1 MTFQYCFDGSIKK
14 VNNLSVSSPRT
25 WGCFLS
31 FPEKTASAIV
41 FPTHVGVF
49 PGTRIYQEPIKSLP
63 HARGG
68 VSVPAEKERVSGPS
82 SPRTWGCFPSRLHAE
97 NLRGVFPTHVGVF
110 LPYVC
115 RKRHPT
121 RLPHARGGVSSSPVP
136 YDPVHGSS
144 PRTWGCFSGKVPAS
158 SWGAVFP
165 THVGVFLVLAGGVY
179 AHGGLPHARGG
190 VSTNRT
196 RHRRTY
202 PSSPRTWGCFWC
214 SVLQIRQA
222 EVFPT
227 HVGVFLR
234 HRIFSPRTWGLPHT
248 CGGLHR
254 NQASSVHNCLPH
266 ARGGPTSYETGR
278 LAGCFCAG
286 LRIERPR

>member
-1 MTFQYCFDGSIKK
+1 M
-14 VNNLSVSSPRT
+14 SSPRT
-25 WGCFLS
+25 WGCFYLTPFWS
-31 FPEKTASAIV
+31 ASLTV

-49 PGTRIYQEPIKSLP
+49 PINSVGDGGTVSLP

-68 VSVPAEKERVSGPS
+68 VSGVRDVLNPSFTS
-82 SPRTWGCFPSRLHAE
+82 SPRTWGCFA
-97 NLRGVFPTHVGVF
+97 F
-110 LPYVC
+110 
-115 RKRHPT
+115 
-121 RLPHARGGVSSSPVP
+121 
-136 YDPVHGSS
+136 
-144 PRTWGCFSGKVPAS
+144 
-158 SWGAVFP
+158 
-165 THVGVFLVLAGGVY
+165 
-179 AHGGLPHARGG
+179 
-190 VSTNRT
+190 
-196 RHRRTY
+196 RRRRC
-202 PSSPRTWGCFWC
+202 PC
-214 SVLQIRQA
+214 SA
-222 EVFPT
+222 VFPT